1 MRYQGQVFRPPSE
14 ANSLILQVTL
24 GCSYNECTF
33 CAMYRDK
40 AFRPRPIEEIE
51 IDLALARAAFGPDVR
66 RVFLAD
72 GDALILATRRLE
84 EILQQIHAALPGVQ
98 RVGIYATPQ
107 SLLKKSPDDLEALR
121 DRKLTTLYLGVESG
135 SAEVLRR
142 LRKGVTPEEM
152 IAAGRRAVD
161 AGMKLS
167 TMIVLGA
174 GGPEL
179 REEHAGESARVL
191 NAIGP
196 RYIST
201 LAMMVIPGTPLH
213 EEMRAGRYE
222 PPTPRASLEELRL
235 LVSGLETEGAIFRSN
250 HASNYLPLAGVL
262 TKDKARL
269 LDALDRVLAG
279 RVPDEFPF
287 QGF

>member
-1 MRYQGQVFRPPSE
+1 MRYQGNVFRPPSE

-40 AFRPRPIEEIE
+40 EFRVRPIEEVE
-51 IDLALARAAFGPDVR
+51 EDLRLARAVFGDGVR

-72 GDALILATRRLE
+72 GDALILGTRRLR
-84 EILQQIHAALPGVQ
+84 EILDRLHRALPRLQ

-107 SLLKKSPDDLEALR
+107 SLLRKTVEELEELR

-142 LRKGVTPEEM
+142 LRKGVTPDQM
-152 IAAGRRAVD
+152 IEAGRRAVE

-167 TMIVLGA
+167 TMIILGA
-174 GGPEL
+174 GGREL
-179 REEHAGESARVL
+179 AEEHARESARVL
-191 NAIGP
+191 NAIRP
-196 RYIST
+196 RFVST
-201 LAMMVIPGTPLH
+201 LAMMVVPEAPLH
-213 EEMRAGRYE
+213 EEMVSGRFE
-222 PPTPRASLEELRL
+222 PPDPRGTLEELRL
-235 LVSGLETEGAIFRSN
+235 FVAGLETDGAIFRSN
-250 HASNYLPLAGVL
+250 HASNYLALAGTL
-262 TKDKARL
+262 MKDKEAL
-269 LDALDRVLAG
+269 LATLDRALEG
-279 RVPDEFPF
+279 PVPAEFPY